1 MMCLSAHNK
10 LLRSRHTAV
19 RVSVWLAL
27 LLSTASTVVAQQISF
42 GINATEGIT
51 LDVISGQQELDFN
64 NKQRIIIPGTG
75 RVVIS
80 RDADSNAFVVPFE
93 IIARDDLDIEVIIT
107 SPLFLELEGWTS
119 ETNEPAP
126 QIPFQ
131 VAWAFWNMAPSS
143 GGSNPLWNDNAVIN
157 GSREVRGVDA
167 LALSVSSAVFPMRR
181 RMISN
186 APPPPPPTPRHGE
199 MMVYPTTNA
208 YLYIY
213 GSLGPIPLGTASGQ
227 YSGIINIEVGY
238 ASYQP

>member
-10 LLRSRHTAV
+10 LLRSRYTAI
-19 RVSVWLAL
+19 RVFVWVAV

-42 GINATEGIT
+42 GINATEGII
-51 LDVISGQQELDFN
+51 LEAISGTELDFN
-64 NKQRIIIPGTG
+64 NKQRIITPGTG

-80 RDADSNAFVVPFE
+80 RDVDSNAFVVPFE
-93 IIARDDLDIEVIIT
+93 IIARDDLDIEVTIT

-119 ETNEPAP
+119 ETNDPAP

-131 VAWAFWNMAPSS
+131 VAWAFWNMNPGS
-143 GGSNPLWNDNAVIN
+143 GGTTPPWNDMAVIS

-167 LALSVSSAVFPMRR
+167 LALGISSAIFPMRR
-181 RMISN
+181 RMTSN

-199 MMVYPTTNA
+199 IVYPTTTA

-213 GSLGPIPLGTASGQ
+213 GGLGPIPLGTASGQ

-238 ASYQP
+238 ASYLP